1 MCVRI
6 YVLLKEVEVWSDEG
20 NRKGLT
26 GQEDV
31 RNAVVATVMS
41 QKNIYEWC
49 RAAIW

>member
-1 MCVRI
+1 M
-6 YVLLKEVEVWSDEG
+6 
-20 NRKGLT
+20 KGTEREDDKKRDKRTTKRLT

-49 RAAIW
+49 RAAIL

>member
-1 MCVRI
+1 MRI

-49 RAAIW
+49 GAAIL